1 MKLLYEKREKDYED
15 ILKSNACNSSANT
28 RHSADF
34 RGVSADQYDY
44 DSSTENVTI
53 ADDDGAFSFK
63 SIDNISFSADLS
75 SGVLEV
81 PMNETNAKLVLA
93 QTKLNP
99 AVNYTVTVKTA
110 DGWRDSYENLVSG
123 VNLKYNND
131 IITGEPIN
139 FASGSVTARG
149 DLEHSLTGFTF
160 DLHGSA
166 NLSGAAQKS
175 IHATLE
181 WNLIDAE

>member
-15 ILKSNACNSSANT
+15 ILKSNAGNSSANT
-28 RHSADF
+28 RHSTDF

-44 DSSTENVTI
+44 GSSTANVTI

-63 SIDNISFSADLS
+63 NIDNISFSADLS

-99 AVNYTVTVKTA
+99 AVNYNVTVKRA
-110 DGWRDSYENLVSG
+110 DAWRDAIENIISG
-123 VNLKYNND
+123 VNLKYNDD
-131 IITGEPIN
+131 ILTGEPIN
-139 FASGSVTARG
+139 FVSSSITARG
-149 DLEHSLTGFTF
+149 DVEHSLTGFTF

-166 NLSGAAQKS
+166 NLSGSNQKS
-175 IHATLE
+175 LHTTLE
-181 WNLIDAE
+181 WSLVDAE